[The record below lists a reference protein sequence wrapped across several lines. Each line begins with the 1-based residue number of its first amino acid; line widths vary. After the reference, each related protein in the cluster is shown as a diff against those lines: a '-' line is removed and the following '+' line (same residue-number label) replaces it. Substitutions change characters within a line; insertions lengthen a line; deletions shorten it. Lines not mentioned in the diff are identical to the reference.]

1 MVGVEEV
8 WPLVEVLLLPLKV
21 VGFVHV
27 TIAFA
32 LHANHQSMIVFAGK
46 DAAAVGKG
54 LRGSL
59 VKRQLKSIWRVL
71 FG

>member
-32 LHANHQSMIVFAGK
+32 LHANVPRSGNNDVAALLQRSGQHGHAILVGEVF
-46 DAAAVGKG
+46 
-54 LRGSL
+54 
-59 VKRQLKSIWRVL
+59 QYINE
-71 FG
+71 